1 MSVRK
6 FICDYFK
13 RDLPI
18 VKVHT
23 PYRYKYSYKNMFYML
38 QQNITS
44 FHDKVPSDIIR
55 SLSWDNPDLKILLR
69 REYICCQAFLFRF
82 GYSPLAMRGHKIKPQ
97 DHIRRQCQN
106 FHSSR
111 NAVLDTSMPHL
122 RMVDRLSVRPLTRC
136 RRRSALEIAVA
147 GILEHEVP
155 RWTDRSA

>member
-1 MSVRK
+1 
-6 FICDYFK
+6 
-13 RDLPI
+13 
-18 VKVHT
+18 
-23 PYRYKYSYKNMFYML
+23 ML

-69 REYICCQAFLFRF
+69 REYISCQAFLFRF
-82 GYSPLAMRGHKIKPQ
+82 RYSPLAMRGHNIKPQ
-97 DHIRRQCQN
+97 DHK
-106 FHSSR
+106 FPASR

-122 RMVDRLSVRPLTRC
+122 RMVNRLSVRPLTRC